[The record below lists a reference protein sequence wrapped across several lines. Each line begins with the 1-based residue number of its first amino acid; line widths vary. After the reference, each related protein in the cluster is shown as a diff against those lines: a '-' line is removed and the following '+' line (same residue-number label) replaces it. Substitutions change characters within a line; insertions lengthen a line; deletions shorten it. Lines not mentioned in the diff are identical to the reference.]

1 MSIRTA
7 LCVLA
12 ICSAAAAEAQAM
24 FRCDTP
30 AGVVYQQQPCA
41 AGARE
46 RPIERAQEPTE
57 ADQAAARRRAA
68 AARDKVQQI
77 GHAENEAAANY
88 RAMIHGRVRR
98 GMTAS
103 ELESSWG
110 PPARINRSADLVQY
124 VYPRG
129 GGVTQYIYLRD
140 GRVVDFN

>member
-1 MSIRTA
+1 MRLIVSCA
-7 LCVLA
+7 LA
-12 ICSAAAAEAQAM
+12 MFSAAAADAQSM
-24 FRCDTP
+24 FRCDMP
-30 AGVVYQQQPCA
+30 AGVVYQQLPCS

-46 RPIERAQEPTE
+46 RSIDRVQEPSE

-68 AARDKVQQI
+68 AAREKVQQI
-77 GHAENEAAANY
+77 EHAENEAAANY
-88 RAMIHGRVRR
+88 RAMIHSRVRR

-140 GRVVDFN
+140 GRVVDAN